1 MIGNRKFIRG
11 GLLKKIF
18 KGRIQPR
25 QFWLFSDLLL
35 YAKPHLLNKN
45 TFDYKG
51 FIPLDKLSF
60 KNSDDG
66 EGRNFFFI
74 IS

>member
-1 MIGNRKFIRG
+1 MVGIRKFIRG

-51 FIPLDKLSF
+51 LIPLEKLYF
-60 KNSDDG
+60 KSIDDT
-66 EGRNFFFI
+66 EGKNQYLKK
-74 IS
+74 